1 MTEQTTP
8 KEERDTEK
16 LIERVRETVAKMEH
30 ARENRPNDVSRQFYL
45 ANLEGFLGGLAPGLA
60 EELARAEAVLR
71 RIEQHDW
78 TEAPAE
84 MPDEMARAYFQS
96 PTTQEDTDG

>member
-8 KEERDTEK
+8 KEGWRDEAIAEIAYAIDKNCTGGTNEDFVAAK
-16 LIERVRETVAKMEH
+16 QSVRALVPKVLVPASH
-30 ARENRPNDVSRQFYL
+30 
-45 ANLEGFLGGLAPGLA
+45 
-60 EELARAEAVLR
+60 LARAEAVLR